1 MTEMKDKLQKSR
13 DERLKQK
20 EDYEKRVAARKER
33 EEEKK
38 RRQEEYE
45 TKKKDRAEAAIKAKE
60 DAIKNARQNEVDALA
75 KIDALLKNTNV
86 SASLMAAQIE

>member
-45 TKKKDRAEAAIKAKE
+45 TKKSYGRPNSI
-60 DAIKNARQNEVDALA
+60 
-75 KIDALLKNTNV
+75 
-86 SASLMAAQIE
+86 M